1 MNDRDL
7 MQAAIAQARA
17 AEKVGEIP
25 IGAVVVH
32 DGRILAAA
40 HNRRELDQDPA
51 GHAELLALR
60 EAARVLGSWR
70 LVGCSLYV
78 TLEPCPM
85 CAGAIVLSRVERL
98 VFGCRD
104 PKGGAVRTLYELCED
119 PRLNHRV
126 DVVEG
131 VEADTCAA
139 LLSGFFARIRS
150 GRIRKPGQ

>member
-1 MNDRDL
+1 MNDREL
-7 MQAAIAQARA
+7 MGAALEQARFA
-17 AEKVGEIP
+17 MRVGEIP

-32 DGRILAAA
+32 DGRIVAAA

-60 EAARVLGSWR
+60 EAARALRSWR

-85 CAGAIVLSRVERL
+85 CAGAIVLSRVARL

-126 DVVEG
+126 EVVEG
-131 VEADTCAA
+131 VEAEACSR
-139 LLSGFFARIRS
+139 LLSEFFAGIRA
-150 GRIRKPGQ
+150 GTIHKPGR